1 MFPQVDTVGIAN
13 RKKMEFAETLKKQ
26 EPNENLI
33 IVDGLNIAFRWRY
46 KRVPYYTNDYVR
58 TVESLAKSYNCGN
71 MIILADGGS
80 TYIKN
85 IYPEYKGNRKDK
97 YDTQTETEKKEFEQF
112 LGEFANAFKK
122 LKSKGYMVLKNKG
135 LEADDLAAWI
145 VGKKEEFNIGD
156 IWLISS
162 DKDWDLLIRDGVSR
176 FSTVTRKEIT
186 IDNWE
191 EHYDV
196 EPDKYLTLKCLAGD
210 TGDNIPGIAGI
221 GPKRAVSLINDYGD
235 LYDIY
240 NSCPIDSK
248 YKFIQS
254 LNENADR
261 LLLNAELMDLESYSE
276 QAIIESGMNIEDLSS
291 DIKGYLNGS
300 NN

>member
-1 MFPQVDTVGIAN
+1 
-13 RKKMEFAETLKKQ
+13 MEFAETLKKQ
-26 EPNENLI
+26 EHNENLI

-80 TYIKN
+80 TYRKN

-186 IDNWE
+186 IDNWD

>member
-1 MFPQVDTVGIAN
+1 MPVGIAKRN
-13 RKKMEFAETLKKQ
+13 KMEFAETIRKQ
-26 EPNENLI
+26 EHNKNLI

-80 TYIKN
+80 TYRKN

-145 VGKKEEFNIGD
+145 VGKKEEFGIGD

-162 DKDWDLLIRDGVSR
+162 DKDWDLLIQDGVSR

-186 IDNWE
+186 IDNWD

-210 TGDNIPGIAGI
+210 TGDNVPGIAGI

-248 YKFIQS
+248 YKYIQS

-261 LLLNAELMDLESYSE
+261 LLLNAELMDLESYAE
-276 QAIIESGMNIEDLSS
+276 QAIIESGMNLEDLSS

>member
-1 MFPQVDTVGIAN
+1 MKFTEIG
-13 RKKMEFAETLKKQ
+13 KQ
-26 EPNENLI
+26 EKNDNLM

-46 KRVPYYTNDYVR
+46 KKVPYYTNDYVK

-71 MIILADGGS
+71 IIVLADGGS
-80 TYIKN
+80 VYRKN
-85 IYPEYKGNRKDK
+85 LFPEYKANRKEK
-97 YDTQTETEKKEFEQF
+97 YKDQTDSEKKEFEVF
-112 LGEFANAFKK
+112 MAEFANAFKRIED
-122 LKSKGYMVLKNKG
+122 KGHLVIRQGG

-145 VGKKEEFNIGD
+145 VGKKEDFGIGD

-162 DKDWDLLIRDGVSR
+162 DKDWDLLIQDGVSR

-186 IDNWE
+186 VDNWD
-191 EHYDV
+191 EHYDF
-196 EPDKYLTLKCLAGD
+196 EPEHFLTFKCLAGD
-210 TGDNIPGIAGI
+210 AGDNVPGISGI
-221 GPKRAVSLINDYGD
+221 GPKRATQLIEQYGY

-254 LNENADR
+254 LNENADQ

-276 QAIIESGMNIEDLSS
+276 QALIESGMDLEDLSS
-291 DIKGYLNGS
+291 NVKEYLND
-300 NN
+300 N